1 MRTKIVAGNW
11 KMHKNAEET
20 EDLINNLIDLMPSES
35 TTRIIVA
42 PTFTN
47 LASAVDHLEFI
58 NIDVAAQNM
67 HQAEGGAYTGE
78 ISAGMLQSIGV
89 NIVILGHSERRAMFH
104 ETDSIIASKVSTA
117 MKHEMEVIFCFGE
130 ELKDRKDQNYK
141 NIVEHQLRDGLFHLE
156 AADFGRI
163 ILAYEPVW
171 AIGTGETASP
181 EQVQEMHAFI
191 REVILQKYGRE
202 VAENL
207 SILYGGS
214 VKPDNAAELFGKED
228 VDGGLIG
235 GAALDATS
243 FAAIVAAA
251 N

>member
-78 ISAGMLQSIGV
+78 ISANMLQSIGV

-104 ETDSIIASKVSTA
+104 ETDAIIASKVSTA
-117 MKHEMEVIFCFGE
+117 LKHEMEVIFCFGE

-156 AADFGRI
+156 ANDFAKI

-191 REVILQKYGRE
+191 REVIRQKYGRD

-207 SILYGGS
+207 AILYGGS
-214 VKPDNAAELFGKED
+214 VKPDNAEELFGKED

-235 GAALDATS
+235 GAALDAKS

-251 N
+251 K

>member
-89 NIVILGHSERRAMFH
+89 NMVILGHSERRAMFH

-141 NIVEHQLRDGLFHLE
+141 NIVQHQLRDGLFHLE